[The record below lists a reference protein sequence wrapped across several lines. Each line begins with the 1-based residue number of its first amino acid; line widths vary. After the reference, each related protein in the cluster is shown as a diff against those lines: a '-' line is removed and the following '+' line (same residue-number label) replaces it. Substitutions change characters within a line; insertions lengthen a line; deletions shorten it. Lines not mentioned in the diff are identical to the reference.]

1 MGLKGDFMYTLFI
14 DTHYKDI
21 ILFLFKDNKL
31 LDKLELLNVKSTSVE
46 TMPALISLLER
57 NNIKPNDLNKI
68 AVCIGPG
75 SFTGTRIG
83 VTIAK
88 TLAYSLNIP
97 IVSLT
102 SIDLVGLNLDK
113 KSYVSVLENN
123 GAFIALYDK
132 KIIGEIKYLKKSEY
146 ELFKNDNNV
155 IENIDISFD
164 KLIAFINNLKEE
176 KVHDVN
182 PIYVKSIEALKW

>member
-1 MGLKGDFMYTLFI
+1 MYTLFI

-21 ILFLFKDNKL
+21 LIAIFKDDIL
-31 LDKLELLNVKSTSVE
+31 LDKVLLTDAKSTSVE
-46 TMPALISLLER
+46 TMPSLTKLIEKNEL
-57 NNIKPNDLNKI
+57 KPNDINKL

-88 TLAYSLNIP
+88 TMAYSLSIP
-97 IVSLT
+97 IVSLS
-102 SIDLVGLNLDK
+102 SIDLVGLNLDS

-123 GAFIALYDK
+123 GAFVALYDK
-132 KIIGEIKYLKKSEY
+132 KIIDDIKYYKMDEY
-146 ELFKNDNNV
+146 ELFKKDNNV
-155 IENIDISFD
+155 VEEIKLDYD
-164 KLIAFINNLKEE
+164 KLIKFINSLNEE

-182 PIYVKSIEALKW
+182 PIYIKTIEALK

>member
-1 MGLKGDFMYTLFI
+1 MYTLFI

-21 ILFLFKDNKL
+21 LLVLFKDNYL
-31 LDKLELLNVKSTSVE
+31 LDKSILSNAKSTSVE
-46 TMPALISLLER
+46 TMPLLIKLLD
-57 NNIKPNDLNKI
+57 NNNLKPKDLSKI

-88 TLAYSLNIP
+88 TMAYSLNIP

-102 SIDLVGLNLDK
+102 SIDLVGINLDS

-132 KIIGEIKYLKKSEY
+132 KAIDDIKYLD
-146 ELFKNDNNV
+146 NDNYLEFKKEKNV
-155 IENIDISFD
+155 VESIELNHDR
-164 KLIAFINNLKEE
+164 LINFINNLKEE

-182 PIYVKSIEALKW
+182 PIYVKTIEALKW